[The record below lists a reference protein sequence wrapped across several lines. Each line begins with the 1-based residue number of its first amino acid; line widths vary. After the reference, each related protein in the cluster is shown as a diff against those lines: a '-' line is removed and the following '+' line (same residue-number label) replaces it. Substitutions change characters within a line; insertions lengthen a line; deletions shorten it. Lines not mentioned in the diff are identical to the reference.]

1 MTENATDATNE
12 TQKTENQNAEN
23 QNTQNQN
30 TVTQKY
36 NDVIPEPQPG
46 QKTETQPEAKAEARP
61 ETKPDT
67 KPETKPDTKPEPRPD
82 SRETP
87 RTTGAAG
94 AAKGGEVP
102 DIAGGATSTAVAE
115 TLSGLREENERLRVE
130 RDGLIDR
137 LARLQAEFDNARK
150 REQRERADY
159 RAFAVADAVEQFL
172 PVLDNFRLALNAKG
186 TAEQLRTGVELIAK
200 QMDEVLRTLNVTPVE
215 TVGQPF
221 DPRVH
226 EALESVERTDLPDHQ
241 VIDEVRRGYRIK
253 ERLLRPALVRISVN
267 PNLSEA

>member
-1 MTENATDATNE
+1 MTENATDTTNAVKTE
-12 TQKTENQNAEN
+12 EQKTENQNTGN
-23 QNTQNQN
+23 QNTGNQN
-30 TVTQKY
+30 TGTQQRF
-36 NDVIPEPQPG
+36 NDVIPEPQPA
-46 QKTETQPEAKAEARP
+46 TQPELKPEARAQARP
-61 ETKPDT
+61 EPRAA
-67 KPETKPDTKPEPRPD
+67 EPAKTD
-82 SRETP
+82 D
-87 RTTGAAG
+87 AA
-94 AAKGGEVP
+94 AASS
-102 DIAGGATSTAVAE
+102 ATSGATAVVE
-115 TLSGLREENERLRVE
+115 TMTGLHEEYERLRAE
-130 RDGLIDR
+130 RDALIER

-159 RAFAVADAVEQFL
+159 RSFAVADAVEQFL
-172 PVLDNFRLALNAKG
+172 PVLDNFRLALSSNG

-200 QMDEVLRTLNVTPVE
+200 QMDEVLRSLNVTPVE
-215 TVGQPF
+215 TVGHPF